1 MLTVVLLVAIT
12 AIAGVL
18 RLLHLGQVPGN
29 PFYDA
34 AVHTMA
40 RSWHAFLFGA
50 LDPSGG
56 VSVDK
61 PPVDLW
67 MQVASV
73 KLLGFNPTALKLPQ
87 AIKSIQQFCARF
99 VGPRF
104 RWLGPQSTQYLSNVA
119 LVLTALHVFVSSK
132 WISSSVQL

>member
-1 MLTVVLLVAIT
+1 MSALPALRAALLAAIVA
-12 AIAGVL
+12 AAGAL
-18 RLLHLGQVPGN
+18 RLVHLGDVPGN

-40 RSWHAFLFGA
+40 TSWHAFLFGA

-67 MQVASV
+67 VQVASV
-73 KLLGFNPTALKLPQ
+73 KLLGFNATALKLPRP
-87 AIKSIQQFCARF
+87 SPAR
-99 VGPRF
+99 PRC
-104 RWLGPQSTQYLSNVA
+104 
-119 LVLTALHVFVSSK
+119 
-132 WISSSVQL
+132 SSSSTS